1 MKGVSLPIT
10 AIVVVA
16 LSALVLVVMTG
27 FFGGSVG
34 SSQVEIQRD
43 KAFQDS
49 CFKLRSIYNCNSGK
63 LDSAGTFYKE
73 PGDDPDKN
81 YYYCLEG
88 CDTDVVPDGA
98 SPGLSGLCAIK
109 GLTTNECLV
118 TCGCPAST
126 PDA

>member
-43 KAFQDS
+43 KALQDS
-49 CFKLRSIYNCNSGK
+49 CIKLRSIYNCNSGK
-63 LDSAGTFYKE
+63 LSSAGTFYKE
-73 PGDDPDKN
+73 PGDDPDTD
-81 YYYCLEG
+81 YYYCLKS
-88 CDTDVVPDGA
+88 CDTGVVPSGA
-98 SPGLSGLCAIK
+98 TTGTSGLCAIK
-109 GLTTNECLV
+109 GLTDNECLV
-118 TCGCPAST
+118 TCGCPGG
-126 PDA
+126 